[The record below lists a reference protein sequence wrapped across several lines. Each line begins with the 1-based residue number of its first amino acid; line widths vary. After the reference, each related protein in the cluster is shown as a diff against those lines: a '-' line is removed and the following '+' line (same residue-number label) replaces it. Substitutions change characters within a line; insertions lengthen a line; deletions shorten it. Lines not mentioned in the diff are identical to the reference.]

1 MFGRSKN
8 NAAAPSKPS
17 TTNSPTRAGGKGV
30 VPSVISADMHVL
42 GNIISDGFIDIDGKI
57 EGNVKCRSATVRP
70 NGLVRGDIQADI
82 VHVYGRI
89 EGQLKARNVSLY
101 ASARVQGTIMHESLS
116 IEDGAFVDGKFK
128 RTDKVFIDDEA
139 PTTLEDGEP
148 LQIPSFSFDNE
159 AASDTDSDSSE
170 AELRVLE
177 NLRLIS

>member
-1 MFGRSKN
+1 MFGRSKTN
-8 NAAAPSKPS
+8 PQPVAKPAS
-17 TTNSPTRAGGKGV
+17 VSPTRAAGKGV
-30 VPSVISADMHVL
+30 APSVISADLHVL

-70 NGLVRGDIQADI
+70 NGLVRGDIQADVI
-82 VHVYGRI
+82 HVYGRI
-89 EGQLKARNVSLY
+89 EGQVKARSVSLY

-139 PTTLEDGEP
+139 RYEQDVDAAALA
-148 LQIPSFSFDNE
+148 LPSFGFDNDNDLDE
-159 AASDTDSDSSE
+159 PKGDE
-170 AELRVLE
+170 ELRILE

>member
-1 MFGRSKN
+1 MFGRSKTSQ
-8 NAAAPSKPS
+8 AAPAAKP
-17 TTNSPTRAGGKGV
+17 TNTNNSPSRAGGKGI

-42 GNIISDGFIDIDGKI
+42 GNIISDGFLDIDGKI

-82 VHVYGRI
+82 IHVYGRV
-89 EGQLKARNVSLY
+89 EGQIKSRNVSLY

-128 RTDKVFIDDEA
+128 RTDKVFIEDEA
-139 PTTLEDGEP
+139 AHDDHAQ
-148 LQIPSFSFDNE
+148 LQIPSFGFDN
-159 AASDTDSDSSE
+159 DNRTDDDSSSDD
-170 AELRVLE
+170 ELRILE